1 MLSAWHLRVDF
12 HWRVNFTCKFY
23 ARKWIVWSVA
33 RKRKIWSTL
42 RVPFFQW
49 IRRTVIQLYRTLPL
63 QMCITVAL
71 LPSQICGNIL
81 KKTVDVS
88 LQTIKNGITQGEKT
102 GILKQ
107 TTRRLKTGIHQND
120 KTRICVLINSP
131 LLQKSFS
138 LPKSCDGNYGIPLQ
152 CSYCQNLGNFE
163 TV

>member
-1 MLSAWHLRVDF
+1 
-12 HWRVNFTCKFY
+12 
-23 ARKWIVWSVA
+23 
-33 RKRKIWSTL
+33 
-42 RVPFFQW
+42 
-49 IRRTVIQLYRTLPL
+49 
-63 QMCITVAL
+63 MCIAVAL

-131 LLQKSFS
+131 LLKNLFLS
-138 LPKSCDGNYGIPLQ
+138 GNLATGIMGFPFTAVIDKTSGISKL
-152 CSYCQNLGNFE
+152 SNF
-163 TV
+163 